1 MNTASKPNLP
11 PNPYKRSPIKK
22 REELAGRS
30 RELKSIRYYLG
41 LTAAGQSPH
50 LALIGQRGVG
60 KTSLLNGAESTARDL
75 KLLPVRLDMNEQKA
89 NSQWIFWH
97 DLYQTLALAMAKAG
111 CWGGVQGKIYAE
123 LLRMIYSRQPGSL
136 DNAVM
141 QIPYVFSCHQGD
153 TESFECPDALVV
165 HDFEACMAELQSKGL
180 TGIALLIDE
189 ADCLGQNVPLL
200 QMFRNIFQVV
210 EHCSLL
216 LAGTEAVFPALSEV
230 FSPIP
235 RQFHRIDIKPF
246 ARWSDTL
253 DLVLRPLRSMPKD
266 QFEGITPEPPVI
278 QDLHHLCGGAPDEVQ
293 LYCHHMYR
301 SLEDGSAKQMTLAP
315 QVFREV
321 LREYRSNSTAN
332 ADAVLNAIERLPDKL
347 LFESNWISRRALTLE
362 ENVRVSILH
371 RELKAGKQLS
381 EEGRAG
387 VASEM
392 REGYRRL
399 FDLGIT
405 EIDNCIRLAGAP
417 LTAGFWKSFVEVERS
432 KRWTWDDDSFA
443 DHLRQPIMQ
452 AIGMSCA
459 AFAQFETAVGSEI
472 ESAVAAFRAGDT
484 LPEINDNFGELVL
497 TCLIANEQQITHV
510 ADCVFSMESP
520 AGKQSFQCRYF
531 EKLDTQFE
539 SERIE
544 DWIASSGALLDGNE
558 IRLSLL
564 SFRKWQIPS
573 HRELHRLGRVTGNI
587 IPDVFGPTEMEQ
599 AVAKFGEGDVPGCMD
614 MFTRMLADKD
624 EAGVRNNLA
633 FCQILTGDVSDG
645 LENATKAVAGDYE
658 PLYEMN
664 KGIAEFL
671 RGDKGAAEQSLKNA
685 LKQLVDP
692 DTEFESTATYVLVL
706 DSALDK
712 VTPLGGLPVDAAI
725 LINQWRMGTIS
736 RAELEAALTK
746 IDPEKAN
753 TWLAQLLQAPP
764 S

>member
-1 MNTASKPNLP
+1 MSAASKPNLP

-30 RELKSIRYYLG
+30 RELKSIHYYLG

-60 KTSLLNGAESTARDL
+60 KTSLLNGAETTARDL

-97 DLYQTLALAMAKAG
+97 DLYQTLALTMAKAG
-111 CWGGVQGKIYAE
+111 CWGGLQGKIYAE
-123 LLRMIYSRQPGSL
+123 LLRMIHSRQPGSL

-141 QIPYVFSCHQGD
+141 QIPFVFSCHQGD
-153 TESFECPDALVV
+153 ANNFECPDALVV
-165 HDFEACMAELQSKGL
+165 HDFEACMVELQSRGL

-189 ADCLGQNVPLL
+189 ADCLGKNVPLL

-210 EHCSLL
+210 EHCSLV
-216 LAGTEAVFPALSEV
+216 LAGTEGVFPALSEV

-246 ARWSDTL
+246 GRWSDTL
-253 DLVLRPLRSMPKD
+253 DLVLRPLSSMPKD
-266 QFEGITPEPPVI
+266 QVVAITPERFVI

-321 LREYRSNSTAN
+321 LREYRSNSTVN

-347 LFESNWISRRALTLE
+347 LFESNWVSRRALTLE
-362 ENVRVSILH
+362 ENVRVSILC

-381 EEGRAG
+381 EVERVV
-387 VASEM
+387 VACEM
-392 REGYRRL
+392 RDGYRRL

-443 DHLRQPIMQ
+443 DLLRQPIMKS
-452 AIGMSCA
+452 IGMSCA
-459 AFAQFETAVGSEI
+459 AFAQFETAVGNEI
-472 ESAVAAFRAGDT
+472 ESAVGALRAGET
-484 LPEINDNFGELVL
+484 LPEINDSFGELIF
-497 TCLIANEQQITHV
+497 TCLLAKEEQIMHV
-510 ADCVFSMESP
+510 ADCLFSMESP

-531 EKLDTQFE
+531 EKIGFQLE
-539 SERIE
+539 SGRIE
-544 DWIASSGALLDGNE
+544 NWIANSGDLLAGNE
-558 IRLSLL
+558 IRLELRG
-564 SFRKWQIPS
+564 FRKWQIPS
-573 HRELHRLGRVTGNI
+573 PEELHRLGRITGSR
-587 IPDVFGPTEMEQ
+587 IPDVFGPTEMAQSVEM
-599 AVAKFGEGDVPGCMD
+599 FGEGDIQGCMD
-614 MFTRMLADKD
+614 MFSRMLADKD
-624 EAGVRNNLA
+624 EPDVRNNLA
-633 FCQILTGDVSDG
+633 FCQILTGAVGDG
-645 LENATKAVAGDYE
+645 LDNATKAMAGDYE

-671 RGDKGAAEQSLKNA
+671 LGDPGAANHSLSNA
-685 LKQLVDP
+685 LQQLVDP
-692 DTEFESTATYVLVL
+692 HTEFEPTPSYVLVL

-712 VTPLGGLPVDAAI
+712 VISLRGIPVDAAI

-736 RAELEAALTK
+736 RTELEAALTK
-746 IDPEKAN
+746 IDSEKAN
-753 TWLAQLLQAPP
+753 TWLVQVP
-764 S
+764 